1 MKAWAVYF
9 RFDNKLQRYP
19 FDTLDNALLAS
30 ARLRQCGY
38 SPKIVHSPNSEY
50 IQLNKG
56 II

>member
-19 FDTLDNALLAS
+19 FDTLDNALLDS